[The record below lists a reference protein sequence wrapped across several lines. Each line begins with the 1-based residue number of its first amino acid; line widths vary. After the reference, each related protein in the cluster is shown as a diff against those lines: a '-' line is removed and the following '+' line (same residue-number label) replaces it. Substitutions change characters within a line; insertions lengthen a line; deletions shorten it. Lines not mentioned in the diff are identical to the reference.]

1 MFELD
6 EIPFDHVIQALLDN
20 EKPFPARLVYR
31 LSDITP
37 EESSSLKSAWG
48 KAELLRRRAVME
60 DVQNMGEDDTLLDF
74 SEVGKLALKDADG
87 YIRQLAVRTLA
98 EYEMAEMLPDFLYL
112 VEHDADEQVRAA
124 CASALG
130 VFVYLGEIEEISQKK
145 WRKTEESLLRV
156 HRSSDT
162 ALVRRKALEALGYSS
177 QDEMIP
183 LIEQAYAQGQ
193 REWLLSA
200 LIAMGRSSNAV
211 WNTRVTAMLED
222 RRADVRAEAATAAG
236 ELGIRSASRRLMELL
251 EDAHEDVRAAAIW
264 ALSEVGG
271 EGVRSRLE
279 AMQEDTDD
287 EDEADLIESALENL
301 SFTEDFQQFAIL
313 DVDEPDNAE
322 DDDYLD
328 EDDYDED
335 DLLNDLI
342 DEEDEEIDGEDEDLG

>member
-6 EIPFDHVIQALLDN
+6 EIPFDHVIRALLDT
-20 EKPFPARLVYR
+20 EKPFPARLIYR

-37 EESSSLKSAWG
+37 DEITSLKNTWSKVDLA
-48 KAELLRRRAVME
+48 RRRAVME
-60 DVQNMGEDDTLLDF
+60 DVQTMGEDDTLLDF
-74 SEVGKLALKDADG
+74 SELGRLALKDPEG

-98 EYEMAEMLPDFLYL
+98 EYEAVDLLPDFLYL

-130 VFVYLGEIEEISQKK
+130 TFVYLGEIEELSKK
-145 WRKTEESLLRV
+145 KLQKTEEILLRV
-156 HRSSDT
+156 HRGTDT
-162 ALVRRKALEALGYSS
+162 VLVRRRALEALGYSS
-177 QDEMIP
+177 REEMIP

-200 LIAMGRSSNAV
+200 LIAMGRSSNAM
-211 WNTRVTAMLED
+211 WSSRVAAMLQD

-236 ELGIRSASRRLMELL
+236 ELGMRTFSHRLLELL
-251 EDAHEDVRAAAIW
+251 EDVHEDVRAAAIW

-279 AMQEDTDD
+279 AMQEETED

-301 SFTEDFQQFAIL
+301 SFTEDFQDFSML
-313 DVDEPDNAE
+313 E
-322 DDDYLD
+322 LD
-328 EDDYDED
+328 EDE
-335 DLLNDLI
+335 
-342 DEEDEEIDGEDEDLG
+342 DEEDEYDEDEDFDVEYDEDEDEDEDRG